1 MKAIWLAAALLSGTA
16 QAADTSC
23 LCSVALKEAYLELL
37 PQFEKESGHKV
48 ATAWSGTT
56 DMMKRLKAG
65 EVFDMVLIAA
75 NSLEELVDTG
85 KIMAGS
91 RVDIASSGVGVAV
104 RSGAQK
110 PDISSAEALKRALL
124 AAKTIGI
131 STGPSGVYLTELFAR
146 MGVLDELKPK
156 FKVPPSGAPV
166 GELVAKGE
174 AEIGFQQ
181 VSELVHVRGVDYV
194 GPLPAEIQ
202 RITTFSAGIHPDAK
216 EPEAAQ
222 AWMRFL
228 SSAEAAPILRRH
240 GLEPAG
246 SSPPWS
252 GETIAGRAP
261 RSHSAGTNF
270 QM

>member
-1 MKAIWLAAALLSGTA
+1 MKAVWLAAALVTGTA
-16 QAADTSC
+16 EAADISC
-23 LCSVALKEAYLELL
+23 LCSVAVKEAYLELL

-48 ATAWSGTT
+48 ATTWSGTT
-56 DMMKRLKAG
+56 ETMKRLKAG

-75 NSLEELVDTG
+75 NSLEELTDTG
-85 KIMAGS
+85 KVMAGS
-91 RVDIASSGVGVAV
+91 RVDIARSGVGVAV
-104 RSGAQK
+104 KSGAPK
-110 PDISSAEALKRALL
+110 PDISSPEALKRVLL
-124 AAKTIGI
+124 AAKSIGI
-131 STGPSGVYLTELFAR
+131 STGPSGVYLSELFTK
-146 MGVLDELKPK
+146 MGILEELKPK

-216 EPEAAQ
+216 EPDAAQ
-222 AWMRFL
+222 AWMKFL
-228 SSAEAAPILRRH
+228 TSAEAAPVMRRH

-246 SSPPWS
+246 GNHWS
-252 GETIAGRAP
+252 DKTIARPAP

>member
-1 MKAIWLAAALLSGTA
+1 MKAIWLAAALLSATA
-16 QAADTSC
+16 RAADTSC

-48 ATAWSGTT
+48 TATWTGTS

-65 EVFDMVLIAA
+65 EVFDMVLIASD
-75 NSLEELVDTG
+75 SLEELTDTG
-85 KIMAGS
+85 KVMAGS
-91 RVDIASSGVGVAV
+91 RVDIARSGVGVAV
-104 RSGAQK
+104 KSGAQK
-110 PDISSAEALKRALL
+110 PDISSPEALKRALL
-124 AAKTIGI
+124 AAKSIGI
-131 STGPSGVYLTELFAR
+131 SSGPSGVYLSDLFAR
-146 MGVLDELKPK
+146 MGVLEELKPK

-181 VSELVHVRGVDYV
+181 ISELVHVPGIDYI
-194 GPLPAEIQ
+194 GPLPPEIQ
-202 RITTFSAGIHPDAK
+202 RMTTFSAGIHPDAK

-222 AWMRFL
+222 AWMKFL
-228 SSAEAAPILRRH
+228 SSAEAAPVLRRH

-246 SSPPWS
+246 GNRQWS
-252 GETIAGRAP
+252 DQTIAGRAL